1 MLLDLVLSVE
11 TESPGFEP
19 GLLVLETRVL
29 PLDDAPKIAPFVNE
43 RTRTL

>member
-1 MLLDLVLSVE
+1 MLLDLVSFVE

-29 PLDDAPKIAPFVNE
+29 PLDDAPKSALSINE
-43 RTRTL
+43 